1 MIVCGIAGIIN
12 TSLAPQDLNAAL
24 GRMQRAMFHRGP
36 DEGGSHV
43 FAGHGAGL
51 CARRLSI
58 VDLEHGSQPMSNED
72 ETVFTVLN
80 GEIYNHSALRR
91 MLVSL
96 GHQFRG
102 CSDTEAV
109 LHLYEHAGLDFLD
122 QLRGMFALAIYDTRS
137 RRLVLARDGA
147 GMKPLYFA
155 RTNQGF
161 LFASEA
167 GALFASGLIQPEPDL
182 RAIDVYLAAGFV
194 PAGMSAFQRVEKL
207 KPGQYLTIDSAGES
221 RGEFWQIRYRPPD
234 PARSDADYA
243 EELNTLL
250 TEAVRSHLAADVPV
264 GAFLSGGWDSSLTAT
279 LAAQAV
285 GRKLETFSVVFPDDP
300 DADESRFSRMMA
312 QHLGTNHHEI
322 EYRNGLL
329 IDLLPKAVKHL
340 EDPCCNLPVGVLYVL
355 ASLAASHVKTAISGE
370 GSDELF
376 GGYERFRANYPYIAR
391 SFVPRAPARF
401 IEARYA
407 LGWNGRARL
416 RRGLRLLGAPEDR
429 IADAEFER
437 IFTPRD
443 KQLLLRPEF
452 RVDGPDIE
460 PALISPEVL
469 RTCTDRLQR
478 RISFELAGR
487 LPNSILFTTDK
498 LSMAHSLEVRMPFLD
513 RSIMEFAFGLPS
525 RLKVQGGREKVIL
538 SVLAKRYLPPEIA
551 ARRKKGLAYP
561 AKAWTS
567 PPLDKFVRALLL
579 ESDGPFNR
587 TYIERQL
594 PHWFSA
600 RAPGHRQ
607 IGSLVMLQLWW
618 NEFVRDRSR
627 ERSLAAVGTDP

>member
-1 MIVCGIAGIIN
+1 MMCGIAGILN

-58 VDLEHGSQPMSNED
+58 VDLEHGSQPIANED
-72 ETVFTVLN
+72 ETVFAVLN

-91 MLVSL
+91 KLVTL
-96 GHQFRG
+96 GHRFRG

-109 LHLYEHAGLDFLD
+109 LHLYEDAGMAFLD
-122 QLRGMFALAIYDTRS
+122 QLRGMFALAIYDARA

-155 RTNQGF
+155 RTGRGF

-194 PAGMSAFQRVEKL
+194 PAGMSAFRGVEKL
-207 KPGQYLTIDSAGES
+207 RPGEYLVIDSAGES
-221 RGEFWQIRYRPPD
+221 RGMFWQIRYRPPD
-234 PARSDADYA
+234 PVRSDADYA

-264 GAFLSGGWDSSLTAT
+264 GAFLRGGWDSSLTAT

-285 GRKLETFSVVFPDDP
+285 GRKLETFSVVFPDNP
-300 DADESRFSRMMA
+300 DADESRFSRLVA
-312 QHLGTNHHEI
+312 QHLGTDHHEI
-322 EYRNGLL
+322 EYRNSLL
-329 IDLLPKAVKHL
+329 IDLLPKAARHL
-340 EDPCCNLPVGVLYVL
+340 EEPCCNLPVGVLYVL
-355 ASLAASHVKTAISGE
+355 ASLAAGHVKTAISGE

-376 GGYERFRANYPYIAR
+376 GGYERFQVNYPYKAR
-391 SFVPRAPARF
+391 SFVPRVPARF
-401 IEARYA
+401 MGAGLDLA
-407 LGWNGRARL
+407 WPGPTRL
-416 RRGLRLLGAPEDR
+416 RRGLRLLAATEDR

-437 IFTPRD
+437 IFTPHD

-452 RVDGPDIE
+452 RVDGPDIG
-460 PALISPEVL
+460 PALISSDVL
-469 RTCTDRLQR
+469 ASCDDRLQR
-478 RISFELAGR
+478 RLSFELAGR

-525 RLKVQGGREKVIL
+525 RLKVHRGREKVIL
-538 SVLAKRYLPPEIA
+538 SMLAKRHLPPEIA
-551 ARRKKGLAYP
+551 ARRKKGLGYP
-561 AKAWTS
+561 MRSWTS

-587 TYIERQL
+587 THIERQL
-594 PHWFSA
+594 PHWFGA
-600 RAPGHRQ
+600 RVPGRQ
-607 IGSLVMLQLWW
+607 MGSMIMLQIWW
-618 NEFVRDRSR
+618 NEFVRNRPR
-627 ERSLAAVGTDP
+627 ELSLSAAGNRA

>member
-1 MIVCGIAGIIN
+1 MVCGIAGIVN

-43 FAGHGAGL
+43 FAGHSAGL

-58 VDLEHGSQPMSNED
+58 VDLEHGSQPMANED
-72 ETVFTVLN
+72 ETIFAVLN
-80 GEIYNHSALRR
+80 GEVYNHSALRR

-96 GHQFRG
+96 GHRFRG

-109 LHLYEHAGLDFLD
+109 LHLYEHAGMAFLD
-122 QLRGMFALAIYDTRS
+122 QLRGMFALAIYDARA

-155 RTNQGF
+155 RTDQGF
-161 LFASEA
+161 LFGSEA

-182 RAIDVYLAAGFV
+182 RAINVYLAAGFV
-194 PAGMSAFQRVEKL
+194 PAGMSAFQGVEKL
-207 KPGQYLTIDSAGES
+207 RPGEYLSIDSAGES
-221 RGEFWQIRYRPPD
+221 RGMFWQIRYRSPD

-250 TEAVRSHLAADVPV
+250 TDALRSHLAADVPV

-285 GRKLETFSVVFPDDP
+285 GRKLKTFSVVFPDDP
-300 DADESRFSRMMA
+300 DADESRFSRLMA
-312 QHLGTNHHEI
+312 QHLGTDHHEI
-322 EYRNGLL
+322 EYRSSLVP
-329 IDLLPKAVKHL
+329 DLLPRAVRRL
-340 EDPCCNLPVGVLYVL
+340 EEPCCNLPVGVLYVL
-355 ASLAASHVKTAISGE
+355 ASLAASRVKTAISGE

-376 GGYERFRANYPYIAR
+376 GGYERFQVNYPYIAR

-401 IEARYA
+401 MGAGFDQA
-407 LGWNGRARL
+407 WPGSTRL

-452 RVDGPDIE
+452 RVDGPDIG
-460 PALISPEVL
+460 PALISANVL
-469 RTCTDRLQR
+469 ASCADRLQR
-478 RISFELAGR
+478 RLSFELAGR
-487 LPNSILFTTDK
+487 LPNSIVFTTDK

-525 RLKVQGGREKVIL
+525 RLKVQRGCEKVIL
-538 SVLAKRYLPPEIA
+538 SMLAKRHLPPEIA
-551 ARRKKGLAYP
+551 GRRKKGLAYP
-561 AKAWTS
+561 AKTWTS

-587 TYIERQL
+587 TYIERRW
-594 PHWFSA
+594 PVWFSA
-600 RAPGHRQ
+600 RDTGQRQ
-607 IGSLVMLQLWW
+607 IGSLVMLQIWW
-618 NEFVRDRSR
+618 NEFVRNRSR
-627 ERSLAAVGTDP
+627 ELSLSTVGTGA